1 MSSYPQEST
10 KSTHFR
16 CLILWW
22 TVVIFLCLTVGFS
35 QKIKLIYILVP
46 PLPSPLWGVSLS
58 WGALSQAT
66 VFSKVPKLTT
76 CTLCMFISVNI
87 SYPASAMISIVT
99 MAACNERFPS
109 VYIIKLNKITSM
121 DSPKSY
127 LFACAKVSQQMQYQV
142 KYKQPNWLRGV
153 LNNKELNLRY

>member
-10 KSTHFR
+10 KITHFR

-22 TVVIFLCLTVGFS
+22 TVVIFLCLIVGFS
-35 QKIKLIYILVP
+35 QQIKLIYILVP

-87 SYPASAMISIVT
+87 SYPASAIISIVT
-99 MAACNERFPS
+99 MAACNERLPS

-142 KYKQPNWLRGV
+142 KYKQPNWLRSI